1 MISFSA
7 AVVGFVIFLGMLFL
21 AIPVALSIF
30 FTCLLAAFMY
40 VGLPSLVT
48 FGSTAWSTLN
58 NFILTAIPLF
68 ILLGELLIKSSI
80 TDRMYNSLSKLI
92 TFLPGKLFHTNILAS
107 GLFASVSGSS
117 VATTATIGTIAIPE
131 LSKRKYDER
140 INLGSIAAGATLG
153 ILIPPSINMIIY
165 GSMTNTSIGN
175 LFIAGFI
182 PGVLLMVLFMSYII
196 IRTKINPSL
205 AGESMGEYTLKEK
218 FFMLLDLLPPLFI
231 FLLVMGSI
239 YLGYATPTESASM
252 GVVGAFLLLLLYNK
266 FSFKVLHEA
275 FMSTVKISSMIIFIM
290 LLMVVVLLQNL
301 LTRKLSQNLQ
311 LVL

>member
-7 AVVGFVIFLGMLFL
+7 AVIGFVIFLGMLFL

-30 FTCLLAAFMY
+30 FTCFLAAVIY

-80 TDRMYNSLSKLI
+80 THRMYNSLSKLI

-117 VATTATIGTIAIPE
+117 VATTATIGTIALPE

-140 INLGSIAAGATLG
+140 MNLGSIAAGATLG

-182 PGVLLMVLFMSYII
+182 PGVLLMILFMSYII

-205 AGESMGEYTLKEK
+205 AGESMEENTLKEK
-218 FFMLLDLLPPLFI
+218 FLCF
-231 FLLVMGSI
+231 
-239 YLGYATPTESASM
+239 
-252 GVVGAFLLLLLYNK
+252 
-266 FSFKVLHEA
+266 
-275 FMSTVKISSMIIFIM
+275 
-290 LLMVVVLLQNL
+290 
-301 LTRKLSQNLQ
+301 
-311 LVL
+311 